1 MGHHH
6 HHHHH
11 HHSSGHIDDDDKHML
26 EMSKQE
32 KSNVE
37 DKSLDIETAAQV
49 ETAQESASGAL
60 EELSVEEQLERAKD
74 TIKELE
80 DSCDQFKDEA
90 LRAKAE
96 MENIRKRAERDVS
109 NARKFGIEKFSKE
122 LLPVIDSIE
131 QALKHEVKLEEAI
144 AMKEGIELTA
154 KMLVDILKKNGVEE
168 LDPKGEK
175 FDPNLHEAMAMIPN
189 PEFEDNTIFD
199 VFQKGYMLNGRIVR
213 AAKVVIV
220 KNYPYDVPDYA

>member
-1 MGHHH
+1 MGKEEKNN
-6 HHHHH
+6 
-11 HHSSGHIDDDDKHML
+11 IEDQALDN
-26 EMSKQE
+26 EQE
-32 KSNVE
+32 IN
-37 DKSLDIETAAQV
+37 
-49 ETAQESASGAL
+49 QESISKAI

-80 DSCDQFKDEA
+80 ETCDSFKDEA
-90 LRAKAE
+90 LRARAE

-109 NARKFGIEKFSKE
+109 NARKFGVEKFAQE

-144 AMKEGIELTA
+144 AMKEGIELTS
-154 KMLVDILKKNGVEE
+154 KMLVDTLKKNGLEE

-175 FDPNLHEAMAMIPN
+175 FDPNIHEAMAMIPN
-189 PEFEDNTIFD
+189 PEFEDNIIFD
-199 VFQKGYMLNGRIVR
+199 VFQKGYMLNGRVVR

-220 KNYPYDVPDYA
+220 KN

>member
-1 MGHHH
+1 
-6 HHHHH
+6 
-11 HHSSGHIDDDDKHML
+11 
-26 EMSKQE
+26 MSKQE

-37 DKSLDIETAAQV
+37 DKIVDIEKEAQV
-49 ETAQESASGAL
+49 ETAQEPANGDIQ
-60 EELSVEEQLERAKD
+60 ELSVEEQLERTRD

-80 DSCDQFKDEA
+80 DSCDRFKDEA

-96 MENIRKRAERDVS
+96 MENIRKRAERDIS
-109 NARKFGIEKFSKE
+109 NARKFGIEKFAKE

-131 QALKHEVKLEEAI
+131 QALKHEVKLEEAV

-199 VFQKGYMLNGRIVR
+199 VFQKGYMLNGRVVR

-220 KNYPYDVPDYA
+220 KN

>member
-1 MGHHH
+1 MG
-6 HHHHH
+6 
-11 HHSSGHIDDDDKHML
+11 K
-26 EMSKQE
+26 EE
-32 KSNVE
+32 KNNTE
-37 DKSLDIETAAQV
+37 DKVLDNA
-49 ETAQESASGAL
+49 
-60 EELSVEEQLERAKD
+60 EEVNQDSSNNSVEEISIEEQLDKVKD

-80 DSCDQFKDEA
+80 GTCDSFKDEA

-109 NARKFGIEKFSKE
+109 NARKFGIEKFAKE

-144 AMKEGIELTA
+144 AMKEGIELTS
-154 KMLVDILKKNGVEE
+154 KMLVDILKKNGLEE

-175 FDPNLHEAMAMIPN
+175 FDPNIHEAMAMVPN
-189 PEFEDNTIFD
+189 PELEDNIIFD
-199 VFQKGYMLNGRIVR
+199 VFQKGYMLNGRVVR

-220 KNYPYDVPDYA
+220 KN

>member
-1 MGHHH
+1 
-6 HHHHH
+6 
-11 HHSSGHIDDDDKHML
+11 
-26 EMSKQE
+26 MSKQE

-49 ETAQESASGAL
+49 ETAQESASGTL

-220 KNYPYDVPDYA
+220 KN

>member
-1 MGHHH
+1 
-6 HHHHH
+6 
-11 HHSSGHIDDDDKHML
+11 
-26 EMSKQE
+26 MSKQE

-109 NARKFGIEKFSKE
+109 NARKFGIEKFAKE

-131 QALKHEVKLEEAI
+131 QALKHEVKLEESI

-220 KNYPYDVPDYA
+220 KN

>member
-1 MGHHH
+1 
-6 HHHHH
+6 
-11 HHSSGHIDDDDKHML
+11 
-26 EMSKQE
+26 MSKQE

-37 DKSLDIETAAQV
+37 DKSLDIETAVQV

-109 NARKFGIEKFSKE
+109 NARKFGIEKFAKE
-122 LLPVIDSIE
+122 LLPVIDSIG
-131 QALKHEVKLEEAI
+131 QALKHEVKHEEAI

-220 KNYPYDVPDYA
+220 KN

>member
-1 MGHHH
+1 
-6 HHHHH
+6 
-11 HHSSGHIDDDDKHML
+11 
-26 EMSKQE
+26 MSKQE

-37 DKSLDIETAAQV
+37 DKIVDIEKEAQV
-49 ETAQESASGAL
+49 EAAQEHVNGDIQ
-60 EELSVEEQLERAKD
+60 ELSVEEQLERTRD

-80 DSCDQFKDEA
+80 DNCDRFKDEA

-96 MENIRKRAERDVS
+96 MENIRKRAERDIS
-109 NARKFGIEKFSKE
+109 NARKFGIEKFAKE

-131 QALKHEVKLEEAI
+131 QALKHEVKLEEAV

-199 VFQKGYMLNGRIVR
+199 VFQKGYMLNGRVVR

-220 KNYPYDVPDYA
+220 KN

>member
-1 MGHHH
+1 
-6 HHHHH
+6 
-11 HHSSGHIDDDDKHML
+11 
-26 EMSKQE
+26 MSKQE

-109 NARKFGIEKFSKE
+109 NARKFGIEKFAKE

-220 KNYPYDVPDYA
+220 KIKKILEKIINMPI

>member
-1 MGHHH
+1 
-6 HHHHH
+6 
-11 HHSSGHIDDDDKHML
+11 
-26 EMSKQE
+26 MSKQE

-220 KNYPYDVPDYA
+220 KIKKNT

>member
-1 MGHHH
+1 
-6 HHHHH
+6 
-11 HHSSGHIDDDDKHML
+11 
-26 EMSKQE
+26 MSKQE
-32 KSNVE
+32 KSKVE
-37 DKSLDIETAAQV
+37 DKSLDIETEAQV
-49 ETAQESASGAL
+49 GTERGCANGAI
-60 EELSVEEQLERAKD
+60 EELSVEEQLEKTKD

-80 DSCDQFKDEA
+80 ESCDRFRDDA
-90 LRAKAE
+90 LRANAE

-109 NARKFGIEKFSKE
+109 NARKFGIEKFAKE

-131 QALKHEVKLEEAI
+131 QALKHEVKFEETI
-144 AMKEGIELTA
+144 AMKDGIELTA

-199 VFQKGYMLNGRIVR
+199 VFQKGYMLNGRVVR

-220 KNYPYDVPDYA
+220 KN

>member
-1 MGHHH
+1 
-6 HHHHH
+6 
-11 HHSSGHIDDDDKHML
+11 
-26 EMSKQE
+26 MSKQE
-32 KSNVE
+32 KSKVE
-37 DKSLDIETAAQV
+37 DKSLDIETEAQV
-49 ETAQESASGAL
+49 GIEQGCANGAI
-60 EELSVEEQLERAKD
+60 EELSVEEQLEKTKD

-80 DSCDQFKDEA
+80 ESCDRFRDDA
-90 LRAKAE
+90 LRANAE

-109 NARKFGIEKFSKE
+109 NARKFGIEKFAKE

-131 QALKHEVKLEEAI
+131 QALKHEVKFEETI
-144 AMKEGIELTA
+144 AMKDGIELTA

-199 VFQKGYMLNGRIVR
+199 VFQKGYILNGRVVR

-220 KNYPYDVPDYA
+220 KN

>member
-1 MGHHH
+1 M
-6 HHHHH
+6 
-11 HHSSGHIDDDDKHML
+11 SVFIVSNARTDRIDCF
-26 EMSKQE
+26 MSKQE

-109 NARKFGIEKFSKE
+109 NARKFGIEKFAKE

-220 KNYPYDVPDYA
+220 KN